1 MLPLPC
7 HVPYHST
14 VVRTELW
21 LVFMKRDKEWGPH
34 GNLPWTFLWLDL
46 HLGRDHLLLIC
57 LWRVQ
62 RSSPSLQNCYTRSQ
76 DHHRISVERR
86 KIQQRGWQVSYSIT
100 FHSHSEFENKQ
111 NIDKLFTGMLQEWP
125 LVQSPAESLF
135 PSETHEDSLSWLH
148 FSILVFWAS
157 PE

>member
-7 HVPYHST
+7 RVPYHSII
-14 VVRTELW
+14 VRTEL
-21 LVFMKRDKEWGPH
+21 LLTFMERDKEWGPH
-34 GNLPWTFLWLDL
+34 GNLPWTFLWLGL
-46 HLGRDHLLLIC
+46 HLGHDHLLSIC

-62 RSSPSLQNCYTRSQ
+62 RSSPSLQNCYTHSQ

-86 KIQQRGWQVSYSIT
+86 KIKQRRWKVSYSIT
-100 FHSHSEFENKQ
+100 FHSHSEFKNKQ
-111 NIDKLFTGMLQEWP
+111 NIDITSQDVTEMVSRSVP
-125 LVQSPAESLF
+125 SRVLV
-135 PSETHEDSLSWLH
+135 PSETHEGSLSWLH